1 MKSKLI
7 PVIAILFALILL
19 SACSEGN
26 ATPTAVSGQP
36 TAVLNVPQ
44 ATEKVSTKG
53 DIFDPNTFSQV
64 LGNYVLRPEDL
75 PHKYRIP
82 TGGEARLSNLGVV
95 QTMGEVEGKRYI
107 LATGRVDG
115 WSLELERKNKEDIA
129 PITFQST
136 IEVFES
142 HEGALTALSPDWF
155 KAYRNEA
162 KTPSWVE
169 AGCDLGDKCLF
180 YFYKTQDPATN
191 LTKLE
196 YDVAFVYK
204 NVLVWVMGRGLDI
217 DVNPDYVLNAARA
230 LYDKLNRASS

>member
-1 MKSKLI
+1 MKSKII
-7 PVIAILFALILL
+7 PLIAILFAVILF
-19 SACSEGN
+19 SACSEE
-26 ATPTAVSGQP
+26 TTLPTREGGQP
-36 TAVLNVPQ
+36 TAVVNVPQ
-44 ATEKVSTKG
+44 TTEKVSTKG
-53 DIFDPNTFSQV
+53 GIFDPATFSQR

-82 TGGEARLSNLGVV
+82 SGGEARVSNLGVV
-95 QTMGEVEGKRYI
+95 QKMGEVEGKRYI

-155 KAYRNEA
+155 KAYKSET

-169 AGCDLGDKCLF
+169 GGCDLGDQCLF
-180 YFYKTQDPATN
+180 YYYKTQDPATN

-217 DVNPDYVLNAARA
+217 DVNPDYVLNAART
-230 LYDKLNRASS
+230 LYDKLGRASS